1 MSRIKYTN
9 YVADFETTVYEG
21 QTETEVWASAIIPL
35 DAETSPENVTVEN
48 NIDSFMNMLFDEA
61 GNKKVYFHNLKF
73 DGSFILPWLFN
84 HGFKVWSHGEGAN
97 ERLGDSKRLYVMP
110 AKHFI
115 TMIGDMGQWYSIT
128 IRYKHKYVT
137 FVDSLKLLPFSVDAI
152 GKGFE
157 TKYRKLSIEY
167 EGERH
172 AHGIITK
179 EETDYIKND
188 VLVMHEALNK
198 LFEMTGEERL
208 TIGSLCLSEFYK
220 LAFHDK
226 QEREAFLPDL
236 SKVFCPIDGFN
247 NADEYIRRSYQGG
260 WCYADEKRT
269 GIVNGNKQDGYA
281 LTYIYDVNSLYAAMM
296 YYNFFPVGLPKF
308 TKNIKDLS
316 IAKNIFGFIRFRCN
330 FELKPGYLPFIQIK
344 NDFNFRSNENLK
356 STRYDRWG
364 NILRDYKVEMTLSIA
379 TWNLFVQSY
388 KIKDFEFLD
397 GCIFQCEKG
406 LFNSYIDHFMKLK
419 EQATR
424 DKNKVLRTIAK
435 LFLNSLYGKFGK
447 NPLNAFKV
455 VQFDEKEEQVK
466 YIFDEGEPG
475 KPVYIPI
482 ACAITSY
489 ARKYTVKSAL
499 MNRDNFLY
507 SDTDSIHLL
516 LKEGEQ
522 AKGIEIHETKLGAW
536 KLENVVKH
544 SIFLRQKTYI
554 EYNDTDYDIKACG
567 LPERAKELFAE
578 NLKGQIPKDNKIIVN
593 GEERELSLAELEFME
608 TPRTVKDFKLGFSIP
623 GKLLPKII
631 KGGTVLEEVDFTFK

>member
-1 MSRIKYTN
+1 MYNLYI
-9 YVADFETTVYEG
+9 ADFETTVENDTSK
-21 QTETEVWASAIIPL
+21 QTQTEVWAYGIARLYDTTDNVIIG
-35 DAETSPENVTVEN
+35 N
-48 NIDSFMNMLFDEA
+48 NITDFLDFFCF
-61 GNKKVYFHNLKF
+61 GKKTRKIIYFTNLKF
-73 DGSFILPWLFN
+73 DCSFILDHLTRNLGYSSAYDTSKKEFL
-84 HGFKVWSHGEGAN
+84 K
-97 ERLGDSKRLYVMP
+97 ERELKPGQ
-110 AKHFI
+110 FI
-115 TMIGDMGQWYSIT
+115 TTITDLGIWYTVSIN
-128 IRYKHKYVT
+128 YKGYLLEFRDT
-137 FVDSLKLLPFSVDAI
+137 LKLLPFSVEEL
-152 GKGFE
+152 GKAFD
-157 TKYRKLSIEY
+157 TKHRKLKMNY
-167 EGERH
+167 KGNMHAYGE
-172 AHGIITK
+172 ITEDQKRYITNDILVPK
-179 EETDYIKND
+179 EAMEKFLSFIGETEKPP
-188 VLVMHEALNK
+188 
-198 LFEMTGEERL
+198 L
-208 TIGSLCLSEFYK
+208 TIGQCALKKFKEQFTHEQWLDLFPNLCEFK
-220 LAFHDK
+220 LDPV
-226 QEREAFLPDL
+226 LYG
-236 SKVFCPIDGFN
+236 SS

-269 GIVNGNKQDGYA
+269 GIVNGNIHDGYA
-281 LTYIYDVNSLYAAMM
+281 LTYIYDVNSLYPAMM

-308 TKNIKDLS
+308 TKNIRDLS
-316 IAKNIFGFIRFRCN
+316 IAKNIFGFIRFKCN

-554 EYNDTDYDIKACG
+554 EYNDTDFDIKACG